1 MKHARLIP
9 AATIAALVV
18 VAALPAARSTAQEP
32 APRPAADAR
41 ILPMF
46 RPEEPPNRSLDA
58 NLYMQTSAEYRA
70 CCLQAYN
77 LARLR
82 LERIVADAKEPA
94 ARLAVVLDLDETVVD
109 NSAFQSMMIR
119 SRLAYDQRL
128 WDIWEAEHWDKWGLV
143 PGAKAFIDDARRM
156 GVTVVYLSNRNDR
169 FREQTK
175 RGLDRLGI
183 PPAQESHLRLA
194 TDTSDKTR
202 RRTEVEAEYRV
213 VLLVGDNLRD
223 FSEEFRTP
231 KLADDADGETLRAAI
246 RGRKAKVDAH
256 AADWGDR
263 WIILPNPAYGE
274 WAKPLDR
281 GLRDVEQLVPE

>member
-1 MKHARLIP
+1 MNQSGIT
-9 AATIAALVV
+9 AAAGLAALVI
-18 VAALPAARSTAQEP
+18 AALPAARSTAQEP

-41 ILPMF
+41 VLPMF
-46 RPEEPPNRSLDA
+46 RPEAPPGRSLDA

-70 CCLQAYN
+70 CCLQAFA

-82 LERIVADAKEPA
+82 LERIVADAAEPP
-94 ARLAVVLDLDETVVD
+94 ARLAVILDLDETVVD

-128 WDIWEAEHWDKWGLV
+128 WDIWESEHWDKWALV
-143 PGAKAFIDDARRM
+143 PGAKGFIDEARRL

-175 RGLDRLGI
+175 RGLERLGI
-183 PPAQESHLRLA
+183 PAARDADLKLA

-202 RRTEVEAEYRV
+202 RRAEVEAEHRV

-231 KLADDADGETLRAAI
+231 KLAAAADDAAIRAAI
-246 RGRKAKVDAH
+246 RDRKAKVDAH

-263 WIILPNPAYGE
+263 WIILPNPVYGE
-274 WAKPLDR
+274 WMKPLDR
-281 GLRDVEQLVPE
+281 GLRDVDQLVPE

>member
-1 MKHARLIP
+1 MSQSRLVTVGL
-9 AATIAALVV
+9 AA
-18 VAALPAARSTAQEP
+18 VAAAAAAGLSAQEP

-46 RPEEPPNRSLDA
+46 RPEDPPGRSLDA

-70 CCLQAYN
+70 CCLQAFA

-82 LERIVADAKEPA
+82 LERIVADSAEPP
-94 ARLAVVLDLDETVVD
+94 ARLAVILDLDETVID

-128 WDIWEAEHWDKWGLV
+128 WDIWEAEHWDKWALV
-143 PGAKAFIDDARRM
+143 PGAKGFIEEARRR
-156 GVTVVYLSNRNDR
+156 GVTVGYLSNRNDR
-169 FREQTK
+169 FREQTM
-175 RGLDRLGI
+175 RGLERLGI
-183 PPAQESHLRLA
+183 QPAHDADLKLA

-202 RRTEVEAEYRV
+202 RRADIEAGHRV

-223 FSEEFRTP
+223 FSEEFRVP

-246 RGRKAKVDAH
+246 RDRKAKVDAH
-256 AADWGDR
+256 ADEWGDR

-281 GLRDVEQLVPE
+281 GSRDVEQLVPE